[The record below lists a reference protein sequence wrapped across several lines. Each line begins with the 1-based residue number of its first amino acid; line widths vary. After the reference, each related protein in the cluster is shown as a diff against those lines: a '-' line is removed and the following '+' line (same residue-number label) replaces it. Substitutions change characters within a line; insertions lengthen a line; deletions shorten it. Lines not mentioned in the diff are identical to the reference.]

1 MQLVSE
7 HVLIRKLKEAKKN
20 NNLSATDIAKIVKQN
35 GGNLSV
41 TTIKR
46 VFAKGSE
53 NQSFSYDYTLLP
65 LVKAMLNKNDTVQE
79 ELPDAEMIK
88 GMNAIINTQKDEIER
103 LRKTIQRLESENAYM
118 RERAVFREDLIK
130 QLMEKVL

>member
-1 MQLVSE
+1 MELVSE
-7 HVLIRKLKEAKKN
+7 HALIKKLKEAKEKN
-20 NNLSATDIAKIVKQN
+20 RLSATDIAKIVKQN

-53 NQSFSYDYTLLP
+53 TQSFSYDYTLLP
-65 LVKAMLNKNDTVQE
+65 LVKALLSNSDTVQE

-88 GMNAIINTQKDEIER
+88 GMNAIINTQKDEIYR
-103 LRKTIQRLESENAYM
+103 LRDTIKRLESENTYL
-118 RERAVFREDLIK
+118 RERAVFRDDLIK